1 MYKLQPE
8 EIKQDD
14 TIPEV
19 EEIPEEEEGGKYI
32 GDQKMDRLASMLG
45 VDKSAKGAIEFEGKE
60 INLFRNCFMLVVR
73 NLIHQK
79 KLLSI

>member
-1 MYKLQPE
+1 MIKKYNKFVEDRLVKRMYKLQPE

-32 GDQKMDRLASMLG
+32 
-45 VDKSAKGAIEFEGKE
+45 VI
-60 INLFRNCFMLVVR
+60 
-73 NLIHQK
+73 K
-79 KLLSI
+79 KWTD

>member
-1 MYKLQPE
+1 
-8 EIKQDD
+8 
-14 TIPEV
+14 
-19 EEIPEEEEGGKYI
+19 
-32 GDQKMDRLASMLG
+32 MLG

-60 INLFRNCFMLVVR
+60 INFIPKLKNFMLVVR

>member
-1 MYKLQPE
+1 VQLQPE

-19 EEIPEEEEGGKYI
+19 EEIPEEEEKVYS
-32 GDQKMDRLASMLG
+32 DRQIISMLG

-60 INLFRNCFMLVVR
+60 INFIPKLKNFMVVVR

-79 KLLSI
+79 NY

>member
-19 EEIPEEEEGGKYI
+19 EEIPEEEEGKYI

-45 VDKSAKGAIEFEGKE
+45 VDVKGAIEFEGKE
-60 INLFRNCFMLVVR
+60 INLKLKNFMVVR